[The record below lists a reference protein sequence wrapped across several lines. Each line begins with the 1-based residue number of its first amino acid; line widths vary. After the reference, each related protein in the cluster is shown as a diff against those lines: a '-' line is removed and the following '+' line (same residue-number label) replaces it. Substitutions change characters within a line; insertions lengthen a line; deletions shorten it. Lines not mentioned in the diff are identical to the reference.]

1 LKRLKS
7 QLGAEF
13 YFGFIAFLAV
23 AALIIG
29 VFTIKCSGG
38 ANLEYATGS
47 RSGVVQKISKKGMI
61 WKTWEGELNLGY
73 NTASSDGNGHTTIA
87 PAIFRF
93 SVESEDVAREVQ
105 AAAESG
111 KRVTLEYV
119 HYFLRGYDKG
129 GTSYDVVGVI
139 PPR

>member
-1 LKRLKS
+1 MKRLKS
-7 QLGAEF
+7 QFGAEF
-13 YFGFIAFLAV
+13 YFGFVAFLAV
-23 AALIIG
+23 AALIVVVIA
-29 VFTIKCSGG
+29 IKCSGG
-38 ANLEYATGS
+38 ANIEYATGS
-47 RSGVVQKISKKGMI
+47 RSGVVQKLSKTGAI

-93 SVESEDVAREVQ
+93 SVESEDVAREVK

-119 HYFLRGYDKG
+119 YYFLRGYDKG
-129 GTSYDVVGVI
+129 GTGYDIVGVI